1 MKRTLILLGALSVG
15 TAYSQ
20 SHKVG
25 INTDNPRASLEVS
38 KAAGIAATEVQ
49 GFILPQLTQAERN
62 GMDKTKFVQGLQIY
76 NTDKKCV
83 DIWTGTHWQ
92 CIDGTKQDNQGD
104 TPSTPSAVYAITQ
117 LGFGGVYKA
126 DEALT
131 SDNTVTFKIK
141 NTGAVTSPTMD
152 LSQAVTIT
160 NEPGGN
166 VSVVYGQHS
175 SVTIA
180 PGREV
185 TLTYR
190 LSGTPKAG
198 NLKAKL
204 TYNTV
209 YDEAITPVVIEVDP
223 LVPQYVTLMDGE
235 RSFVSVYDEDY
246 WPYSGPTTAT
256 AQTADQYVDGN
267 LDEPTID
274 IQGKITTTGT
284 EVYIPV
290 TIDPA
295 IGHHS
300 INISAFPGSELPV
313 SANYTQDGNS
323 RNIKLSWEAQT
334 IDKNSTYI
342 KAKISAVG
350 QDLLLKKLDF
360 QTGMGEDYKGI
371 EIATFRYATT
381 DGGTQRA
388 SFVVRLMPGI
398 PDRRFAIKTKDNGG
412 NDVYDHQFI
421 YVPVVLRNH
430 YITNPLYSSNNGQV
444 WLNNNLGAEYTRVG
458 SSVFDPGQQAKDH
471 RDYNAFGSLFQWGRP
486 ADGHELVTY
495 TNATTWQFKYGTTT
509 ILTTTYPPQPAENKT
524 VIPTVT
530 TESNGVDTTP
540 MWFTGTTYPSNFP
553 VTTGDT
559 DNSVCPKGFS
569 VAPSVYLNALISKTK
584 SFDRI
589 KEFFVRLP
597 SNRFNNTDNTDLYPN
612 GNGYYSYAPKLW
624 AETGDGRIVNNE
636 QRLGGIVTRKF
647 IIIHITTDYHWSS
660 AQQIWKYNNDGFDVN
675 YNNILGLVNAYGD
688 MYSSTYITNTSQGN
702 VKFFRKIA
710 DNSSVNNVL
719 YVKYGVPHTISSS
732 FAIRC
737 IKK

>member
-1 MKRTLILLGALSVG
+1 MKRTLIILGALSVG

-62 GMDKTKFVQGLQIY
+62 GMDQSQFVQGLQIY

-83 DIWTGTHWQ
+83 DIWTGSHWQ

-141 NTGAVTSPTMD
+141 NTGAVTSPTMN

-166 VSVVYGQHS
+166 VYVVSGQHS

-185 TLTYR
+185 ILTYR
-190 LSGTPKAG
+190 LQGTPKAG

-256 AQTADQYVDGN
+256 AQTTDQYVDGN

-295 IGHHS
+295 VGHHP

-313 SANYTQDGNS
+313 SANYTEDGNS

-334 IDKNSTYI
+334 INKNSTYI

-360 QTGMGEDYKGI
+360 NSGMGQDYKGI

-381 DGGTQRA
+381 QGGTQRA

-398 PDRRFAIKTKDNGG
+398 PDRRFAIKTKDSGG
-412 NDVYDHQFI
+412 NDAYDHQFI
-421 YVPVVLRNH
+421 YVPVKDPFTGN
-430 YITNPLYSSNNGQV
+430 YGQQI

-458 SSVFDPGQQAKDH
+458 SSVFDPGRQAKDH

-495 TNATTWQFKYGTTT
+495 TNATTWQFKYGTTS
-509 ILTTTYPPQPAENKT
+509 IPTTTYPPQPAENKT
-524 VIPTVT
+524 VIPTIT
-530 TESNGVDTTP
+530 ANSDGVDTTP
-540 MWFTGTTYPSNFP
+540 MWFIGTSRPSGFP
-553 VTTGDT
+553 ITVGDD
-559 DNSVCPKGFS
+559 DNAVCPKGFKIPEGYY
-569 VAPSVYLNALISKTK
+569 VNYLINRTK

-597 SNRFNNTDNTDLYPN
+597 SNRFNSTDVNPN

-624 AETGDGRIVNNE
+624 TYYSDGSSYRNQSISGSTLNNKYMEVGTTTDYAWDSVTQNWKYSPASGERVITDNTSSYSYGDGRFLNSAYLPNFY
-636 QRLGGIVTRKF
+636 RK
-647 IIIHITTDYHWSS
+647 WSRYS
-660 AQQIWKYNNDGFDVN
+660 SDWVRS
-675 YNNILGLVNAYGD
+675 AYG
-688 MYSSTYITNTSQGN
+688 
-702 VKFFRKIA
+702 
-710 DNSSVNNVL
+710 VL
-719 YVKYGVPHTISSS
+719 HTITSS

-737 IKK
+737 MKQ

>member
-1 MKRTLILLGALSVG
+1 MGALSVG

-62 GMDKTKFVQGLQIY
+62 GMDQSQFVQGLQIY

-141 NTGAVTSPTMD
+141 NTGAVTSPTMN

-166 VSVVYGQHS
+166 VYVVSGQHS

-185 TLTYR
+185 ILTYR
-190 LSGTPKAG
+190 LQGTPKAG

-246 WPYSGPTTAT
+246 WPYNGPTTAT
-256 AQTADQYVDGN
+256 AQTTDQYVDGN

-295 IGHHS
+295 VGHHP
-300 INISAFPGSELPV
+300 INVSAFPGSEIAV
-313 SANYTQDGNS
+313 SANYTEDGNS

-334 IDKNSTYI
+334 INVNSTYI

-360 QTGMGEDYKGI
+360 NSGMGQDYKGI

-381 DGGTQRA
+381 QGGTQRA

-398 PDRRFAIKTKDNGG
+398 PDRRFAIKTKDSGG

-421 YVPVVLRNH
+421 YVPVKDPVSGSYRGN
-430 YITNPLYSSNNGQV
+430 I

-495 TNATTWQFKYGTTT
+495 TNATTWQFKYGTTS
-509 ILTTTYPPQPAENKT
+509 IPTTTYPPQPAENKT
-524 VIPTVT
+524 VIPTIT
-530 TESNGVDTTP
+530 ANSDGVDTTP
-540 MWFTGTTYPSNFP
+540 MWFIGTSRPSGFP
-553 VTTGDT
+553 ITVGDD
-559 DNSVCPKGFS
+559 DNAVCPKGFKIPEGYY
-569 VAPSVYLNALISKTK
+569 VNYLINRTK

-597 SNRFNNTDNTDLYPN
+597 SNRFNSTDVNPN

-624 AETGDGRIVNNE
+624 TYYSDGSSYRNQSISGSTLNNKYMEVGTTTDYAWDSVTQNWKYSPASGERVITDNTSSYSYGDGRFLNSAYLPNFY
-636 QRLGGIVTRKF
+636 RK
-647 IIIHITTDYHWSS
+647 WSRYS
-660 AQQIWKYNNDGFDVN
+660 SDWVRS
-675 YNNILGLVNAYGD
+675 AYG
-688 MYSSTYITNTSQGN
+688 
-702 VKFFRKIA
+702 
-710 DNSSVNNVL
+710 VL
-719 YVKYGVPHTISSS
+719 HTITSS

-737 IKK
+737 MKQ

>member
-62 GMDKTKFVQGLQIY
+62 GMDQSQFVQGLQIY

-83 DIWTGTHWQ
+83 DIWTGSHWQ

-141 NTGAVTSPTMD
+141 NTGAVTSPTMN

-166 VSVVYGQHS
+166 VYVVSGQHS

-185 TLTYR
+185 ILTYR
-190 LSGTPKAG
+190 LQGTPKAG

-256 AQTADQYVDGN
+256 AQTTDQYVDGN

-295 IGHHS
+295 VGHHP

-313 SANYTQDGNS
+313 SANYTEDGNS

-334 IDKNSTYI
+334 INKNSTYI

-360 QTGMGEDYKGI
+360 NSGMGQDYKGI

-381 DGGTQRA
+381 QGGTQRA

-398 PDRRFAIKTKDNGG
+398 PDRRFAIKTKDSGG
-412 NDVYDHQFI
+412 NDAYDHQFI
-421 YVPVVLRNH
+421 YVPVKDPFTGN
-430 YITNPLYSSNNGQV
+430 YGQQI

-495 TNATTWQFKYGTTT
+495 TNATTWQFKYGTTS
-509 ILTTTYPPQPAENKT
+509 IPTTTYPPQPAENKT
-524 VIPTVT
+524 VIPTIT
-530 TESNGVDTTP
+530 ANSDGVDTTP
-540 MWFTGTTYPSNFP
+540 MWFIGTSRPSGFP
-553 VTTGDT
+553 ITVGDD
-559 DNSVCPKGFS
+559 DNAVCPKGFKIPEGYY
-569 VAPSVYLNALISKTK
+569 VNYLINRTK

-597 SNRFNNTDNTDLYPN
+597 SNRFNSTDVNPN

-624 AETGDGRIVNNE
+624 TYYSDGSSYRNQSISGSTLNNKYMEVGTTTDYAWDSVTQNWKYSPASGERVITDNTSSYSYGDGRFLNSAYLPNFY
-636 QRLGGIVTRKF
+636 RK
-647 IIIHITTDYHWSS
+647 WSRYS
-660 AQQIWKYNNDGFDVN
+660 SDWVRS
-675 YNNILGLVNAYGD
+675 AYG
-688 MYSSTYITNTSQGN
+688 
-702 VKFFRKIA
+702 
-710 DNSSVNNVL
+710 VL
-719 YVKYGVPHTISSS
+719 HTITSS

-737 IKK
+737 MKQ

>member
-62 GMDKTKFVQGLQIY
+62 GMDQSQFVQGLQIY

-141 NTGAVTSPTMD
+141 NTGAVTSPTMN
-152 LSQAVTIT
+152 LSSAVTIT
-160 NEPGGN
+160 NEPGGS
-166 VSVVYGQHS
+166 VSVVGGQHS

-190 LSGTPKAG
+190 LTGTPKAG

-246 WPYSGPTTAT
+246 WPYNGPTTAT
-256 AQTADQYVDGN
+256 AQTTDQYVDGN

-295 IGHHS
+295 VGHHP
-300 INISAFPGSELPV
+300 INVSAFPGSEIAV
-313 SANYTQDGNS
+313 SANYTEDGNS

-334 IDKNSTYI
+334 INVNSTYI

-360 QTGMGEDYKGI
+360 NSGMGQDYKGI

-381 DGGTQRA
+381 QGGTQRA

-398 PDRRFAIKTKDNGG
+398 PDRRFAIKTKDSGG

-421 YVPVVLRNH
+421 YVPVKDPVSGSYRGN
-430 YITNPLYSSNNGQV
+430 I

-458 SSVFDPGQQAKDH
+458 SSVFDPGQQAKAHNDH
-471 RDYNAFGSLFQWGRP
+471 NAFGSLFQWGRP

-495 TNATTWQFKYGTTT
+495 TSATTWQFKYGFTTQPTTT
-509 ILTTTYPPQPAENKT
+509 SPPQPTENRT
-524 VIPTVT
+524 VIPVIT

-540 MWFTGTTYPSNFP
+540 MWFTGTSAPTGFP
-553 VTTGDT
+553 VTIGDD
-559 DNSVCPKGFS
+559 DNAVCPKGFK
-569 VAPSVYLNALISKTK
+569 VPDGYYLNYIIKNIK

-624 AETGDGRIVNNE
+624 SYNSNNSRN
-636 QRLGGIVTRKF
+636 QYISGGKVTEKF
-647 IIIHITTDYHWSS
+647 VMVGATTDYLWDSAVQKWRYDKYSS
-660 AQQIWKYNNDGFDVN
+660 NDIENTSYGYIN
-675 YNNILGLVNAYGD
+675 YLGD
-688 MYSSTYITNTSQGN
+688 MFSNSNYGSSTSRL
-702 VKFFRKIA
+702 KFFRKLL
-710 DNSSVNNVL
+710 NSGTATSGVL
-719 YVKYGVPHTISSS
+719 WSYYGVPHTISSS
-732 FAIRC
+732 LAIRC
-737 IKK
+737 MKQ

>member
-1 MKRTLILLGALSVG
+1 MGALSVG

-62 GMDKTKFVQGLQIY
+62 GMDQSQFVQGLQIY

-141 NTGAVTSPTMD
+141 NTGAVTSPTMN
-152 LSQAVTIT
+152 LSSAVTIT
-160 NEPGGN
+160 NEPGGS
-166 VSVVYGQHS
+166 VSVVGGQHS

-190 LSGTPKAG
+190 LTGTPKAG

-246 WPYSGPTTAT
+246 WPYNGPTTAT
-256 AQTADQYVDGN
+256 AQTTDQYVDGN

-295 IGHHS
+295 VGHHP
-300 INISAFPGSELPV
+300 INVSAFPGSEIAV
-313 SANYTQDGNS
+313 SANYTEDGNS

-334 IDKNSTYI
+334 INVNSTYI

-360 QTGMGEDYKGI
+360 NSGMGQDYKGI

-381 DGGTQRA
+381 QGGTQRA

-398 PDRRFAIKTKDNGG
+398 PDRRFAIKTKDSGG

-421 YVPVVLRNH
+421 YVPVKDPVSGSYRGN
-430 YITNPLYSSNNGQV
+430 I

-458 SSVFDPGQQAKDH
+458 SSVFDPGQQAKAHNDH
-471 RDYNAFGSLFQWGRP
+471 NAFGSLFQWGRP

-495 TNATTWQFKYGTTT
+495 TSATTWQFKYGFTTQP
-509 ILTTTYPPQPAENKT
+509 TTTYPPQPTENRT
-524 VIPTVT
+524 VIPVIT

-540 MWFTGTTYPSNFP
+540 MWFTGTSAPTGFP
-553 VTTGDT
+553 VTIGDD
-559 DNSVCPKGFS
+559 DNAVCPKGFK
-569 VAPSVYLNALISKTK
+569 VPDGYYLNYIIKNIK

-624 AETGDGRIVNNE
+624 SYNSNNSRN
-636 QRLGGIVTRKF
+636 QYISGGKVTEKF
-647 IIIHITTDYHWSS
+647 VMVGATTDYLWDSAVQKWRYDKYSS
-660 AQQIWKYNNDGFDVN
+660 NDIENTSYGYIN
-675 YNNILGLVNAYGD
+675 YLGD
-688 MYSSTYITNTSQGN
+688 MFSNSNYGSSTSRL
-702 VKFFRKIA
+702 KFFRKLL
-710 DNSSVNNVL
+710 NSGTATSGVL
-719 YVKYGVPHTISSS
+719 WSYYGVPHTISSS
-732 FAIRC
+732 LAIRC
-737 IKK
+737 MKQ

>member
-62 GMDKTKFVQGLQIY
+62 AMNQSQFVQGLQIY

-83 DIWTGTHWQ
+83 DIWTGSHWQ

-246 WPYSGPTTAT
+246 WPYNGPTTAT
-256 AQTADQYVDGN
+256 AQTTDQYVDGN

-295 IGHHS
+295 VGHHP
-300 INISAFPGSELPV
+300 INVSAFPGSEIPV
-313 SANYTQDGNS
+313 SANYTEDGNS

-350 QDLLLKKLDF
+350 
-360 QTGMGEDYKGI
+360 
-371 EIATFRYATT
+371 
-381 DGGTQRA
+381 
-388 SFVVRLMPGI
+388 
-398 PDRRFAIKTKDNGG
+398 
-412 NDVYDHQFI
+412 
-421 YVPVVLRNH
+421 
-430 YITNPLYSSNNGQV
+430 
-444 WLNNNLGAEYTRVG
+444 
-458 SSVFDPGQQAKDH
+458 
-471 RDYNAFGSLFQWGRP
+471 
-486 ADGHELVTY
+486 
-495 TNATTWQFKYGTTT
+495 
-509 ILTTTYPPQPAENKT
+509 
-524 VIPTVT
+524 
-530 TESNGVDTTP
+530 
-540 MWFTGTTYPSNFP
+540 
-553 VTTGDT
+553 
-559 DNSVCPKGFS
+559 
-569 VAPSVYLNALISKTK
+569 
-584 SFDRI
+584 
-589 KEFFVRLP
+589 
-597 SNRFNNTDNTDLYPN
+597 
-612 GNGYYSYAPKLW
+612 
-624 AETGDGRIVNNE
+624 
-636 QRLGGIVTRKF
+636 
-647 IIIHITTDYHWSS
+647 
-660 AQQIWKYNNDGFDVN
+660 
-675 YNNILGLVNAYGD
+675 
-688 MYSSTYITNTSQGN
+688 
-702 VKFFRKIA
+702 
-710 DNSSVNNVL
+710 
-719 YVKYGVPHTISSS
+719 
-732 FAIRC
+732 
-737 IKK
+737 

>member
-1 MKRTLILLGALSVG
+1 MGALSVG

-62 GMDKTKFVQGLQIY
+62 GMDQSQFVQGLQIY

-83 DIWTGTHWQ
+83 DIWTGSHWQ

-160 NEPGGN
+160 NEPGG
-166 VSVVYGQHS
+166 SVIVVAGQHS

-209 YDEAITPVVIEVDP
+209 YDEATTPVVIEVDP
-223 LVPQYVTLMDGE
+223 IVPQYVTLMDGE

-246 WPYSGPTTAT
+246 WPYNGPTTAT
-256 AQTADQYVDGN
+256 AQTTDQYVDGN

-295 IGHHS
+295 VGHHP
-300 INISAFPGSELPV
+300 INISAFPGSEIAV
-313 SANYTQDGNS
+313 SANYTEDGNS

-334 IDKNSTYI
+334 INKNSTYI

-360 QTGMGEDYKGI
+360 NSGMGQDYKGI

-381 DGGTQRA
+381 QGGTQRA

-398 PDRRFAIKTKDNGG
+398 PDRRFAIKTKGTGG
-412 NDVYDHQFI
+412 TDVYDHQFI
-421 YVPVVLRNH
+421 YVPVKDPV
-430 YITNPLYSSNNGQV
+430 SSTYRGNI

-509 ILTTTYPPQPAENKT
+509 TPTTTYPPQPAENQT
-524 VIPTVT
+524 VIPTIT
-530 TESNGVDTTP
+530 ANSDGVDTTP
-540 MWFTGTTYPSNFP
+540 MWFTGTSRPSSFP
-553 VTTGDT
+553 ITVGDN
-559 DNSVCPKGFS
+559 DNAVCPKGF
-569 VAPSVYLNALISKTK
+569 VVPYGHYVNYIIKDTK

-597 SNRFNNTDNTDLYPN
+597 SNRFNSTDVNPN

-624 AETGDGRIVNNE
+624 TYAGDGSYYNQYVSGGTLYYKYIEIAPTTDYGWDSAAQKWRYSTNPSEYGIENTVSMHSYGDGRL
-636 QRLGGIVTRKF
+636 LGQATVSNFYRN
-647 IIIHITTDYHWSS
+647 WS
-660 AQQIWKYNNDGFDVN
+660 
-675 YNNILGLVNAYGD
+675 
-688 MYSSTYITNTSQGN
+688 
-702 VKFFRKIA
+702 
-710 DNSSVNNVL
+710 NSS
-719 YVKYGVPHTISSS
+719 YTGYYISATYGTPHTISSS

-737 IKK
+737 MKQ

>member
-62 GMDKTKFVQGLQIY
+62 GMDQSQFVQGLQIY

-83 DIWTGTHWQ
+83 DIWTGSHWQ

-141 NTGAVTSPTMD
+141 NTGAVTSPTMN
-152 LSQAVTIT
+152 LSNAVTIT
-160 NEPGGN
+160 NEPGGS
-166 VSVVYGQHS
+166 VSVVSGQHS

-256 AQTADQYVDGN
+256 AQTTDQYVDGN

-295 IGHHS
+295 VGHHP
-300 INISAFPGSELPV
+300 INISAFPGSEIAV
-313 SANYTQDGNS
+313 SANYTEDGNS

-334 IDKNSTYI
+334 INVNSTYI

-360 QTGMGEDYKGI
+360 NSGMGQDYKGI

-381 DGGTQRA
+381 QGGTQRA
-388 SFVVRLMPGI
+388 SFVVRLMSGI
-398 PDRRFAIKTKDNGG
+398 PDRRFAIKTKGSGG
-412 NDVYDHQFI
+412 TDVYDHQFI
-421 YVPVVLRNH
+421 YVPVKDPKTDTS
-430 YITNPLYSSNNGQV
+430 YDGQI

-495 TNATTWQFKYGTTT
+495 TNASTWQFKYGTITT
-509 ILTTTYPPQPAENKT
+509 PTTTYPPQPAENKT
-524 VIPTVT
+524 VIPQVT

-540 MWFTGTTYPSNFP
+540 MWFAGTSAPSGFP
-553 VTTGDT
+553 VTIGDD
-559 DNSVCPKGFS
+559 DNAVCPKGFK
-569 VAPSVYLNALISKTK
+569 VPDGFYLNTIINRTK

-624 AETGDGRIVNNE
+624 SYHSNSGNIQNQYTSGGKVS
-636 QRLGGIVTRKF
+636 QRFLILGA
-647 IIIHITTDYHWSS
+647 TTDYLWDSV
-660 AQQIWKYNNDGFDVN
+660 AQKWRYDKHLGSD
-675 YNNILGLVNAYGD
+675 ILGTSYGSINSKGD
-688 MYSSTYITNTSQGN
+688 MSSDNVYSSNLIPN
-702 VKFFRKIA
+702 FFRRIL
-710 DNSSVNNVL
+710 DSTYYSSYVL
-719 YVKYGVPHTISSS
+719 YTYYGVPHTGTSS

-737 IKK
+737 MKKP

>member
-92 CIDGTKQDNQGD
+92 CSDGTKQDNQGD

-141 NTGAVTSPTMD
+141 NTGAVTSPTMN
-152 LSQAVTIT
+152 LSSAVTIT

-166 VSVVYGQHS
+166 VSVVSGQHS

-190 LSGTPKAG
+190 LQGTPKAG

-246 WPYSGPTTAT
+246 WPYNGPTTAT
-256 AQTADQYVDGN
+256 AQTTDQYVDGN

-295 IGHHS
+295 VGHHP
-300 INISAFPGSELPV
+300 INVSAFPGSEIAV
-313 SANYTQDGNS
+313 SANYTEDGNS

-334 IDKNSTYI
+334 INVNSTYI

-360 QTGMGEDYKGI
+360 NSGMGQDYKGI

-381 DGGTQRA
+381 QGGTQRA
-388 SFVVRLMPGI
+388 SFVVRLMSGI
-398 PDRRFAIKTKDNGG
+398 PDRRFAIKTKDSGG

-421 YVPVVLRNH
+421 YVPVKDPRTDIS
-430 YITNPLYSSNNGQV
+430 YGGQI

-458 SSVFDPGQQAKDH
+458 SSVFDPGQQAKEH

-509 ILTTTYPPQPAENKT
+509 TTTTTYPPQPTENQT
-524 VIPTVT
+524 VIPTITTDPVT
-530 TESNGVDTTP
+530 GVDTTP
-540 MWFTGTTYPSNFP
+540 MWFTGTSRPSDFP
-553 VTTGDT
+553 ITVGDN
-559 DNSVCPKGFS
+559 DNAVCPKGFK
-569 VAPSVYLNALISKTK
+569 VPGGRYLAYLINRTK

-597 SNRFNNTDNTDLYPN
+597 SNRFNSTDVDPN

-624 AETGDGRIVNNE
+624 ASESGYSSQYINSGNIF
-636 QRLGGIVTRKF
+636 RKY
-647 IIIHITTDYHWSS
+647 IDVAGTTDYAWDSASQIWRYFKDSS
-660 AQQIWKYNNDGFDVN
+660 A
-675 YNNILGLVNAYGD
+675 AYP
-688 MYSSTYITNTSQGN
+688 ITTS
-702 VKFFRKIA
+702 
-710 DNSSVNNVL
+710 SSVYSVGSGMINHNGGSGGYAFLRKWTTPYYNTYFYTNNST
-719 YVKYGVPHTISSS
+719 PHTVSSS

-737 IKK
+737 IKQ

>member
-62 GMDKTKFVQGLQIY
+62 GMDQSQFVQGLQIY

-83 DIWTGTHWQ
+83 DIWTGSHWQ

-141 NTGAVTSPTMD
+141 NTGAVTSPTMN
-152 LSQAVTIT
+152 LSSAVTIT
-160 NEPGGN
+160 NEPGG
-166 VSVVYGQHS
+166 SVYVVGGQHS

-256 AQTADQYVDGN
+256 AQTTDQYVDGN

-295 IGHHS
+295 VGHHP

-313 SANYTQDGNS
+313 SANYTEDGNS

-334 IDKNSTYI
+334 INKNSTYI

-360 QTGMGEDYKGI
+360 NSGMGQDYKGI

-381 DGGTQRA
+381 QGGTQRA

-398 PDRRFAIKTKDNGG
+398 PDRRFAIKTKDSGG
-412 NDVYDHQFI
+412 NDAYDHQFI
-421 YVPVVLRNH
+421 YVPVKDPFTGN
-430 YITNPLYSSNNGQV
+430 YGQQI

-495 TNATTWQFKYGTTT
+495 TNATTWQFKYGTTS
-509 ILTTTYPPQPAENKT
+509 IPTTTYPPQPAENKT
-524 VIPTVT
+524 VIPTIT
-530 TESNGVDTTP
+530 ANSDGVDTTP
-540 MWFTGTTYPSNFP
+540 MWFIGTSRPSGFP
-553 VTTGDT
+553 ITVGDD
-559 DNSVCPKGFS
+559 DNAVCPKGFKIPEGYY
-569 VAPSVYLNALISKTK
+569 VNYLINRTK

-597 SNRFNNTDNTDLYPN
+597 SNRFNSTDVNPN

-624 AETGDGRIVNNE
+624 TYYSDGSSYRNQSISGSTLNNKYMEVGTTTDYAWDSVTQNWKYSPASGERVITDNTSSYSYGDGRFLNSAYLPNFY
-636 QRLGGIVTRKF
+636 RK
-647 IIIHITTDYHWSS
+647 WSRYS
-660 AQQIWKYNNDGFDVN
+660 SDWVRS
-675 YNNILGLVNAYGD
+675 AYG
-688 MYSSTYITNTSQGN
+688 
-702 VKFFRKIA
+702 
-710 DNSSVNNVL
+710 VL
-719 YVKYGVPHTISSS
+719 HTITSS

-737 IKK
+737 MKQ

>member
-49 GFILPQLTQAERN
+49 GLLLPQLTQAERN
-62 GMDKTKFVQGLQIY
+62 GMDRSQFVQGLQIY

-83 DIWTGTHWQ
+83 DIWTGTNWQ
-92 CIDGTKQDNQGD
+92 CIDGTKHDNHGD

-141 NTGAVTSPTMD
+141 NTGAVTSPTMN
-152 LSQAVTIT
+152 LSSAVTIT
-160 NEPGGN
+160 NEPGGSVDV
-166 VSVVYGQHS
+166 VSGQHS

-190 LSGTPKAG
+190 LTGTPKAG

-223 LVPQYVTLMDGE
+223 LVPQYVTLMNGE

-246 WPYSGPTTAT
+246 WPYNGPTTAT
-256 AQTADQYVDGN
+256 AQTTDQYVDGN

-295 IGHHS
+295 VGHHP
-300 INISAFPGSELPV
+300 INISAFPGSEIAV
-313 SANYTQDGNS
+313 SANYTEDGNS

-334 IDKNSTYI
+334 INVNSTYI

-350 QDLLLKKLDF
+350 QDLLLKRLDF
-360 QTGMGEDYKGI
+360 NSGMGQDYKGI

-381 DGGTQRA
+381 QGGTQRA
-388 SFVVRLMPGI
+388 SFVVRLMSGI
-398 PDRRFAIKTKDNGG
+398 PDRRFAIKTRNNGG
-412 NDVYDHQFI
+412 TDVYDHQFI
-421 YVPVVLRNH
+421 YVPVKDPVTGG
-430 YITNPLYSSNNGQV
+430 YNGQI

-458 SSVFDPGQQAKDH
+458 SSVFDPGQQAKAH
-471 RDYNAFGSLFQWGRP
+471 NDYNAFGSLFQWGRP

-509 ILTTTYPPQPAENKT
+509 TPTTTYPPQPTENQT
-524 VIPTVT
+524 VIPTIT

-540 MWFTGTTYPSNFP
+540 MWFAGTSKPSDFP
-553 VTTGDT
+553 ITVGDD
-559 DNSVCPKGFS
+559 DNAVCPKGFI
-569 VAPSVYLNALISKTK
+569 VPHGYYLNYLINRTK

-597 SNRFNNTDNTDLYPN
+597 SNRFNSTDNTTLYPN

-624 AETGDGRIVNNE
+624 SYHYNNNV
-636 QRLGGIVTRKF
+636 QLTQTISSGKVIIKF
-647 IIIHITTDYHWSS
+647 LMAGATTDYLWDS
-660 AQQIWKYNNDGFDVN
+660 AVQKWRYDKYSNNDIESTSYGYIN
-675 YNNILGLVNAYGD
+675 YLGD
-688 MYSSTYITNTSQGN
+688 MYNNSNYNSSTSRL
-702 VKFFRKIA
+702 KFFRKVSDYTSTSGALAI
-710 DNSSVNNVL
+710 
-719 YVKYGVPHTISSS
+719 YYGVPHTISSS
-732 FAIRC
+732 LAIRC
-737 IKK
+737 IKQ

>member
-62 GMDKTKFVQGLQIY
+62 GMDQSQFVQGLQIY

-83 DIWTGTHWQ
+83 DIWTGSHWQ

-104 TPSTPSAVYAITQ
+104 SPSTPSAVYAITQ

-141 NTGAVTSPTMD
+141 NTGAVTSPTMN
-152 LSQAVTIT
+152 LSSAVTIT
-160 NEPGGN
+160 NEPGGS
-166 VSVVYGQHS
+166 VSVVGGQHTS
-175 SVTIA
+175 ITIA

-190 LSGTPKAG
+190 LQGTPKAG

-256 AQTADQYVDGN
+256 AQTTDQYVDGN

-295 IGHHS
+295 VGHHP
-300 INISAFPGSELPV
+300 INVSAFPGSELPV
-313 SANYTQDGNS
+313 SANYTEDGNS

-334 IDKNSTYI
+334 INKNSTYI

-360 QTGMGEDYKGI
+360 NSGMGQDYKGI

-381 DGGTQRA
+381 QGGTQRA

-398 PDRRFAIKTKDNGG
+398 PDRRFAIKTKGSGG
-412 NDVYDHQFI
+412 TDVYDHQFI
-421 YVPVVLRNH
+421 YVPVKDPRTDIYYGGL
-430 YITNPLYSSNNGQV
+430 I

-458 SSVFDPGQQAKDH
+458 SSDFDPGQQAKDH
-471 RDYNAFGSLFQWGRP
+471 RDYKAFGSLFQFGRP

-495 TNATTWQFKYGTTT
+495 TSATNWSFKYGTTT
-509 ILTTTYPPQPAENKT
+509 TPTTTYPPQPAENQT
-524 VIPTVT
+524 VIPTIT
-530 TESNGVDTTP
+530 ANSEGVDTTP
-540 MWFTGTTYPSNFP
+540 MWFIGTSRPSSFP
-553 VTTGDT
+553 ITVGDD
-559 DNSVCPKGFS
+559 DNAVCPKGFKI
-569 VAPSVYLNALISKTK
+569 PQGLQLNYIINRTK

-597 SNRFNNTDNTDLYPN
+597 SNRFNSTDNTTLYPN

-624 AETGDGRIVNNE
+624 TYYVDGASYRDQN
-636 QRLGGIVTRKF
+636 LSGITLYNKYMDTAP
-647 IIIHITTDYHWSS
+647 TTDYAWDSVAQKWRYSTMPNEHEISVSASMYGYSDGRLSS
-660 AQQIWKYNNDGFDVN
+660 NASLPNFYIKWGRNGN
-675 YNNILGLVNAYGD
+675 YWVR
-688 MYSSTYITNTSQGN
+688 STYGT
-702 VKFFRKIA
+702 
-710 DNSSVNNVL
+710 
-719 YVKYGVPHTISSS
+719 PHAISSS

-737 IKK
+737 VKQ

>member
-83 DIWTGTHWQ
+83 DIWTGSHWQ

-141 NTGAVTSPTMD
+141 NTGAVTSPTMN
-152 LSQAVTIT
+152 LSSAVTIT
-160 NEPGGN
+160 NEPGGS
-166 VSVVYGQHS
+166 VSVVSGQHS

-190 LSGTPKAG
+190 LTGTPKAG

-246 WPYSGPTTAT
+246 WPYNGPTTAT
-256 AQTADQYVDGN
+256 AQTTDQYVDGN

-295 IGHHS
+295 VGHHP
-300 INISAFPGSELPV
+300 INISAFPGAELPV
-313 SANYTQDGNS
+313 SANYTEDGNS

-334 IDKNSTYI
+334 INKNSTYI

-350 QDLLLKKLDF
+350 QDLQLKKLDF
-360 QTGMGEDYKGI
+360 NSGMGQDYKGI

-381 DGGTQRA
+381 QGGTQRA

-398 PDRRFAIKTKDNGG
+398 PDRRFAIKTKGSGG
-412 NDVYDHQFI
+412 TDVYDHQFI
-421 YVPVVLRNH
+421 YVPVKDPRTDIS
-430 YITNPLYSSNNGQV
+430 YGGEI

-495 TNATTWQFKYGTTT
+495 TNATTWQFKHGTTT
-509 ILTTTYPPQPAENKT
+509 NPTTTYPPQPTENKT
-524 VIPTVT
+524 VIPTIT
-530 TESNGVDTTP
+530 ANSEGVDTTP
-540 MWFTGTTYPSNFP
+540 MWFIGTTNRPSGFP
-553 VTTGDT
+553 ITVGDD
-559 DNSVCPKGFS
+559 DNAVCPKGFK
-569 VAPSVYLNALISKTK
+569 VPEPYYLNYIINRTK

-597 SNRFNNTDNTDLYPN
+597 SNRFNSTDVDPN

-624 AETGDGRIVNNE
+624 TSESRHMGQYTNSGNIV
-636 QRLGGIVTRKF
+636 RKY
-647 IIIHITTDYHWSS
+647 IEVAGTTDYAWDSASQKWKYYKDSS
-660 AQQIWKYNNDGFDVN
+660 AYEIGSN
-675 YNNILGLVNAYGD
+675 YTVYSVGGTGMINHNAGSGGY
-688 MYSSTYITNTSQGN
+688 
-702 VKFFRKIA
+702 VFFRKWTTPPY
-710 DNSSVNNVL
+710 ST
-719 YVKYGVPHTISSS
+719 YVYANYSTPHTISSS

-737 IKK
+737 MKN

>member
-62 GMDKTKFVQGLQIY
+62 GMDQSQFVQGLQIY

-83 DIWTGTHWQ
+83 DIWTGSHWQ

-141 NTGAVTSPTMD
+141 NTGAVTSPTMN
-152 LSQAVTIT
+152 LSSAVTIT
-160 NEPGGN
+160 NEPGGSVN
-166 VSVVYGQHS
+166 VISGQHS

-190 LSGTPKAG
+190 LTGTPKAG

-223 LVPQYVTLMDGE
+223 LVPQYVTLMNGE

-256 AQTADQYVDGN
+256 AQTTDQYVDGN

-295 IGHHS
+295 VGHHP
-300 INISAFPGSELPV
+300 INVSAFPGSEIPV
-313 SANYTQDGNS
+313 SANYTEDGNS

-334 IDKNSTYI
+334 INKNSTYI

-350 QDLLLKKLDF
+350 QDLLLKKQDF
-360 QTGMGEDYKGI
+360 NSGMGQDYKGI

-381 DGGTQRA
+381 QGGTQRA

-398 PDRRFAIKTKDNGG
+398 PDRRFAIKTKDSGG

-421 YVPVVLRNH
+421 YVPVKDPFTGN
-430 YITNPLYSSNNGQV
+430 YGQQI

-495 TNATTWQFKYGTTT
+495 TNATTWQFKYGTTAT
-509 ILTTTYPPQPAENKT
+509 PTTTYPPQPAENKT
-524 VIPTVT
+524 VIPTIT
-530 TESNGVDTTP
+530 ANSEGVDTTP
-540 MWFTGTTYPSNFP
+540 MWFTGTSRPSGFP
-553 VTTGDT
+553 ITVGDD
-559 DNSVCPKGFS
+559 DNAVCPKGFKIPEGYY
-569 VAPSVYLNALISKTK
+569 VNYLINRTK

-597 SNRFNNTDNTDLYPN
+597 SNRFNSTDVNPN

-624 AETGDGRIVNNE
+624 TYYVDGSSYRNQSISGSTLNNKYMEVGTTTDYAWDSVTQNWKYSPASGERVITDNTSSYSYGDGRFLNSAYLPNFY
-636 QRLGGIVTRKF
+636 RK
-647 IIIHITTDYHWSS
+647 WSRYS
-660 AQQIWKYNNDGFDVN
+660 SDWVRS
-675 YNNILGLVNAYGD
+675 AYG
-688 MYSSTYITNTSQGN
+688 
-702 VKFFRKIA
+702 
-710 DNSSVNNVL
+710 VL
-719 YVKYGVPHTISSS
+719 HTITSS

-737 IKK
+737 MKQ

>member
-62 GMDKTKFVQGLQIY
+62 GMDQSQFVQGLQIY

-83 DIWTGTHWQ
+83 DIWTGSHWQ

-141 NTGAVTSPTMD
+141 NTGAVTSPTMN
-152 LSQAVTIT
+152 LSSAVTIT
-160 NEPGGN
+160 NEPGG
-166 VSVVYGQHS
+166 SVGVISGQHS

-190 LSGTPKAG
+190 LTGTPKAG

-209 YDEAITPVVIEVDP
+209 YDEAVTAVAVEVDP
-223 LVPQYVTLMDGE
+223 IVPQYVTLLDGE

-246 WPYSGPTTAT
+246 WPYNGPTTAT
-256 AQTADQYVDGN
+256 AQTTDQYVDGN

-295 IGHHS
+295 VGHHP
-300 INISAFPGSELPV
+300 INISAFPGSEIAV
-313 SANYTQDGNS
+313 SANYTEDGNS

-334 IDKNSTYI
+334 INKNSTYI

-360 QTGMGEDYKGI
+360 NSGMGQDYKGI

-381 DGGTQRA
+381 QGGTQRA

-398 PDRRFAIKTKDNGG
+398 PDRRFAIKTKDAGG

-421 YVPVVLRNH
+421 YVPVKDPNVPYQN
-430 YITNPLYSSNNGQV
+430 YGGQT

-495 TNATTWQFKYGTTT
+495 TNATTWQFKYGTTAT
-509 ILTTTYPPQPAENKT
+509 PTTTYPPQPAENKT
-524 VIPTVT
+524 VIPTIT
-530 TESNGVDTTP
+530 ANSEGVDTTP
-540 MWFTGTTYPSNFP
+540 MWFTGTSRPSGFP
-553 VTTGDT
+553 ITVGDD
-559 DNSVCPKGFS
+559 DNAVCPKGFKIPEGYY
-569 VAPSVYLNALISKTK
+569 VNYLINRTK

-597 SNRFNNTDNTDLYPN
+597 SNRFNSTDVNPN

-624 AETGDGRIVNNE
+624 TYYVDGSSYRNQSISGSTLNNKYMEVGTTTDYAWDSVTQNWRYSPASGERVITDNTSSYSYGDGRFLNSAYLPNFY
-636 QRLGGIVTRKF
+636 RK
-647 IIIHITTDYHWSS
+647 WSRYS
-660 AQQIWKYNNDGFDVN
+660 SDWVRS
-675 YNNILGLVNAYGD
+675 AYG
-688 MYSSTYITNTSQGN
+688 
-702 VKFFRKIA
+702 
-710 DNSSVNNVL
+710 VL
-719 YVKYGVPHTISSS
+719 HTITSS

-737 IKK
+737 MKQ

>member
-62 GMDKTKFVQGLQIY
+62 GMDQSQFVQGLQIY

-83 DIWTGTHWQ
+83 DIWTGSHWQ

-141 NTGAVTSPTMD
+141 NTGAVTSPTMN
-152 LSQAVTIT
+152 LSSAVTIT

-166 VSVVYGQHS
+166 VSVVSGQHS

-190 LSGTPKAG
+190 LQGTPKAG

-246 WPYSGPTTAT
+246 WPYNGPTTAT
-256 AQTADQYVDGN
+256 AQTTDQYVDGN

-295 IGHHS
+295 VGHHP
-300 INISAFPGSELPV
+300 INVSAFPGSEIPV
-313 SANYTQDGNS
+313 SANYTEDGNS

-334 IDKNSTYI
+334 INVNSTYI

-360 QTGMGEDYKGI
+360 NSGMGQDYKGI
-371 EIATFRYATT
+371 EIATFRYTTT

-398 PDRRFAIKTKDNGG
+398 PDRRFAIKTKGTGG
-412 NDVYDHQFI
+412 TDVYDHQFI
-421 YVPVVLRNH
+421 YVPVKDPNIP
-430 YITNPLYSSNNGQV
+430 YQSYGGQT

-458 SSVFDPGQQAKDH
+458 SSVFDPGQQAKAHNDH
-471 RDYNAFGSLFQWGRP
+471 NAFGSLFQWGRP

-509 ILTTTYPPQPAENKT
+509 NPTTTYPPQPTENQT

-530 TESNGVDTTP
+530 TEDNGVDTTP
-540 MWFTGTTYPSNFP
+540 MWFVGTSAPTGFP
-553 VTTGDT
+553 VTIGDD
-559 DNSVCPKGFS
+559 DNAVCPKGFK
-569 VAPSVYLNALISKTK
+569 VPGGYYLNSLINRTK

-624 AETGDGRIVNNE
+624 SYHNNNSLN
-636 QRLGGIVTRKF
+636 QSISGGKVISRFVILGA
-647 IIIHITTDYHWSS
+647 TTDYLWDS
-660 AQQIWKYNNDGFDVN
+660 AVQKWKVDKSNYDFISANHTYIND
-675 YNNILGLVNAYGD
+675 LGD
-688 MYSSTYITNTSQGN
+688 MFYNSYSATTSIP
-702 VKFFRKIA
+702 KFFRKIR
-710 DNSSVNNVL
+710 NYGGTSGTI
-719 YVKYGVPHTISSS
+719 YTHYGVAHSVSSS

-737 IKK
+737 MKNP

>member
-83 DIWTGTHWQ
+83 DIWTGSHWQ
-92 CIDGTKQDNQGD
+92 CSDGTKQDNQGD

-141 NTGAVTSPTMD
+141 NTGAVTSPTMN
-152 LSQAVTIT
+152 LSSAVTIT
-160 NEPGGN
+160 NEPGG
-166 VSVVYGQHS
+166 SVGVISGQHS

-190 LSGTPKAG
+190 LTGTPKAG

-209 YDEAITPVVIEVDP
+209 YDEATTPVAIEVDP
-223 LVPQYVTLMDGE
+223 IVPQYVTLLDGE

-256 AQTADQYVDGN
+256 AQTTDQYVDGN

-295 IGHHS
+295 VGHHP
-300 INISAFPGSELPV
+300 INVSAFPGSEIPV
-313 SANYTQDGNS
+313 SANYTEDGNS

-334 IDKNSTYI
+334 INKNSTYI

-360 QTGMGEDYKGI
+360 NSGMGQDYKGI

-381 DGGTQRA
+381 QGGTQRA

-398 PDRRFAIKTKDNGG
+398 PDRRFAIKTKGSGG
-412 NDVYDHQFI
+412 TDVYDHQFI
-421 YVPVVLRNH
+421 YVPVKDPRTDIS
-430 YITNPLYSSNNGQV
+430 YGGQI

-458 SSVFDPGQQAKDH
+458 SSVFDPGQQAKEH

-495 TNATTWQFKYGTTT
+495 TSATNWSFKYGTTT
-509 ILTTTYPPQPAENKT
+509 TPTATYPPQPAENQT

-530 TESNGVDTTP
+530 ANSDGVDTTP
-540 MWFTGTTYPSNFP
+540 MWFTGTSKPTSFP
-553 VTTGDT
+553 ITVGDD
-559 DNSVCPKGFS
+559 DNAVCPKGFK
-569 VAPSVYLNALISKTK
+569 VPNEYYLNYLINRTK

-597 SNRFNNTDNTDLYPN
+597 SNRFNNTDNTTLYPD
-612 GNGYYSYAPKLW
+612 GNGYYSYGPKLW
-624 AETGDGRIVNNE
+624 IHTNNNGYRHQNQYVSGSTLYYKYMQVE
-636 QRLGGIVTRKF
+636 G
-647 IIIHITTDYHWSS
+647 TTDFAWDSATQKWRYSKGSGESEISS
-660 AQQIWKYNNDGFDVN
+660 LPWVYS
-675 YNNILGLVNAYGD
+675 YGGGKLRASGSGVD
-688 MYSSTYITNTSQGN
+688 NFYRKWAINSYSSSTYAMVTG
-702 VKFFRKIA
+702 
-710 DNSSVNNVL
+710 
-719 YVKYGVPHTISSS
+719 GVPHTVSSS
-732 FAIRC
+732 LAIRC
-737 IKK
+737 IKS

>member
-1 MKRTLILLGALSVG
+1 MKRTLIILGALSVG

-62 GMDKTKFVQGLQIY
+62 GMDRSQFVQGLQIY

-83 DIWTGTHWQ
+83 DIWTGSHWQ

-152 LSQAVTIT
+152 LSNAVTIT
-160 NEPGGN
+160 NEPGGY
-166 VSVVYGQHS
+166 VSVVGGQHT

-190 LSGTPKAG
+190 LQGTPKAG

-223 LVPQYVTLMDGE
+223 LVPQYVTLMNGE
-235 RSFVSVYDEDY
+235 RSFVSVYDADY

-256 AQTADQYVDGN
+256 AQTTSQNVDG
-267 LDEPTID
+267 LTTEPLID
-274 IQGKITTTGT
+274 IQGKIPTAGV
-284 EVYIPV
+284 EVYIPIKV
-290 TIDPA
+290 DPA
-295 IGHHS
+295 IGHGS
-300 INISAFPGSELPV
+300 VQLAGFPGSEFPV
-313 SANYTQDGNS
+313 SATFTQDGNS
-323 RNIKLSWEAQT
+323 RNIKLSWDPQT
-334 IDKNSTYI
+334 IRIDDTYI

-350 QDLLLKKLDF
+350 QDILLKKLDF
-360 QTGMGEDYKGI
+360 QTGMGQDYKGI
-371 EIATFRYATT
+371 EVATFRYATT
-381 DGGTQRA
+381 QGGTQRA
-388 SFVVRLMPGI
+388 SFVVRLMSGI
-398 PDRRFAIKTKDNGG
+398 PDRRFGIKTKDNGG

-421 YVPVVLRNH
+421 YVPVRTPATTQYN
-430 YITNPLYSSNNGQV
+430 SSGLSNTL

-458 SSVFDPGQQAKDH
+458 SPVFDPGQQAKAYN
-471 RDYNAFGSLFQWGRP
+471 DYNAFGSLWQYGRP

-495 TNATTWQFKYGTTT
+495 TSATTWQFKYGTTT
-509 ILTTTYPPQPAENKT
+509 TPTTTYPPQPTENKT

-530 TESNGVDTTP
+530 TDTATGIDTTS
-540 MWFTGTTYPSNFP
+540 MWFAGTTLPTGFP
-553 VTTGDT
+553 VTK
-559 DNSVCPKGFS
+559 DNSDNDVCPMGF
-569 VAPSVYLNALISKTK
+569 VIPGYDYFTRVMTLQKPFGKMDEHYLR
-584 SFDRI
+584 F
-589 KEFFVRLP
+589 P
-597 SNRFNNTDNTDLYPN
+597 SNPKNVTNLGNNPDYDWK
-612 GNGYYSYAPKLW
+612 PKLW
-624 AETGDGRIVNNE
+624 TNDVRYQAAYSNGNNKRSFIVFAQATDLVWNAALQQWSDWDVYPTTLFTSNSSPTYRYQSDY
-636 QRLGGIVTRKF
+636 QREP
-647 IIIHITTDYHWSS
+647 Y
-660 AQQIWKYNNDGFDVN
+660 
-675 YNNILGLVNAYGD
+675 
-688 MYSSTYITNTSQGN
+688 M
-702 VKFFRKIA
+702 FRKIA
-710 DNSSVNNVL
+710 NPSNNRINQGI
-719 YVKYGVPHTISSS
+719 YGDAGWYGRYSYSAMTTRTINDSY
-732 FAIRC
+732 AIRC
-737 IKK
+737 IKKP